1 MKQYSD
7 KKQHAL
13 EKHLQIGDRV
23 LVKTPRV
30 KKISSYYDPVLYRVT
45 KIKENMVTATRPD
58 RSVTRNITFFKKITA
73 NIHEQMREEGVD
85 DADDI
90 FTRPQQQPANQQPR
104 PEQHHRYPKRQ
115 FRRSP
120 DRFSNFVM

>member
-1 MKQYSD
+1 
-7 KKQHAL
+7 
-13 EKHLQIGDRV
+13 
-23 LVKTPRV
+23 
-30 KKISSYYDPVLYRVT
+30 
-45 KIKENMVTATRPD
+45 MVTATRPD

-90 FTRPQQQPANQQPR
+90 FTRSQQQPANQQPR
-104 PEQHHRYPKRQ
+104 PEQHHSYPQRQ

-120 DRFSNFVM
+120 DRFSDFVMQ